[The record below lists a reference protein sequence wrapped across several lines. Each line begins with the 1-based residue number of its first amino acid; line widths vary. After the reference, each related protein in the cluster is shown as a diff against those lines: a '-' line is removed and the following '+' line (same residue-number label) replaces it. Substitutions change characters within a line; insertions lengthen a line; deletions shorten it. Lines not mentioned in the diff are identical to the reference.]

1 MPADPTSAE
10 VDQDGKMINPHNPE
24 FITKVPWYLGSS
36 GPTLKHHAVQ
46 KEHHVLS
53 VGEADALIR
62 QKIELQKIKTSQ
74 VRLITSRSQPTTVAV
89 LQFIFSGVDTTV

>member
-53 VGEADALIR
+53 VGEGG
-62 QKIELQKIKTSQ
+62 
-74 VRLITSRSQPTTVAV
+74 PTLSTTLRASPLHSEYLLSV
-89 LQFIFSGVDTTV
+89 LSISSAF